1 MPVIKKIIYGFNGY
15 ILKIALLFTVLMMF
29 VTVGDVVAR
38 SFFNKPIPGIFELT
52 RYALAVIVF
61 TSLGWSQMSKVHI
74 AINLFVSRL
83 SALWQNGIDTFNYLL
98 AFITFVISFWQMVAY
113 TIRLFNYDVVTT
125 VLRVHVYPWVL
136 ISAVGILFFALALF
150 LDLADAINRLVE
162 REGKIDEPG
171 SFRNS

>member
-61 TSLGWSQMSKVHI
+61 TSLGWSQMRVHI
-74 AINLFVSRL
+74 AINL
-83 SALWQNGIDTFNYLL
+83 
-98 AFITFVISFWQMVAY
+98 
-113 TIRLFNYDVVTT
+113 LF
-125 VLRVHVYPWVL
+125 R
-136 ISAVGILFFALALF
+136 
-150 LDLADAINRLVE
+150 AIGFMAE
-162 REGKIDEPG
+162 R
-171 SFRNS
+171 N

>member
-1 MPVIKKIIYGFNGY
+1 MPVIKKIIYGLNGY
-15 ILKIALLFTVLMMF
+15 ILKVSLLFTVLMMF

-61 TSLGWSQMSKVHI
+61 TALGWSQMHKVHV

-83 SALWQNGIDTFNYLL
+83 SALWQNRIDVFNYFL
-98 AFITFVISFWQMVAY
+98 AFIAFIISFWQMVVY

-136 ISAVGILFFALALF
+136 ISAVGILFFALVLF
-150 LDLADAINRLVE
+150 LDLADAVNKLAD
-162 REGKIDEPG
+162 REG
-171 SFRNS
+171 RNR

>member
-1 MPVIKKIIYGFNGY
+1 MPLIKKIIYGLNSY
-15 ILKIALLFTVLMMF
+15 ILKVALLLTVLMMF

-61 TSLGWSQMSKVHI
+61 TALGWSQMQKVHV

-83 SALWQNGIDTFNYLL
+83 SALWQNRIDVFNYSL
-98 AFITFVISFWQMVAY
+98 AFITFILSFWQMVVY
-113 TIRLFNYDVVTT
+113 TIRLFNYDVITT

-136 ISAVGILFFALALF
+136 IAAVGILFFALVLF
-150 LDLADAINRLVE
+150 LDLTDAASKLAD
-162 REGKIDEPG
+162 REG
-171 SFRNS
+171 RNR